1 MSQNKSTKTT
11 TDVRFG
17 KETCFFPRKI
27 GTQSGERRVDSWQEV
42 EDCLWDMFTD
52 EDEFVTLTLAEIHHN
67 IRYVQACQ
75 FQEGITVQLGVEE
88 DDYTR
93 LVEKTCSE
101 AECMDIFREFY
112 ESSYVRDFEK
122 YKPVEFFV

>member
-75 FQEGITVQLGVEE
+75 FQEGITVQLGVE
-88 DDYTR
+88 
-93 LVEKTCSE
+93 
-101 AECMDIFREFY
+101 
-112 ESSYVRDFEK
+112 
-122 YKPVEFFV
+122 